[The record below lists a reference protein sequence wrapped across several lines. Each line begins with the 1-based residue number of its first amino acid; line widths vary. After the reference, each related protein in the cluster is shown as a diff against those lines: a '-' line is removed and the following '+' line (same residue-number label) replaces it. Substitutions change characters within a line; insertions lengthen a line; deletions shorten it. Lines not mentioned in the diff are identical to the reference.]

1 MKEFNDMAYKER
13 INPRT
18 GKKEYKVRYYFV
30 ADGKK
35 RDSETAWFTSLEKAE
50 KEARKQKETKEKADR
65 HKVTQ
70 RRDKKLVTAYEEF
83 IDYLQGKADKE
94 ITNTD
99 KKEVSV
105 AKAILNNHMPMEIKE
120 VRIKELSIYTWRSWL
135 SYINNKEEIGGGYIR
150 LCRLNMT
157 KFNTWLSQNGYY
169 LDEFQEETF
178 DMGIRKTTIKN
189 ALVGNRERSGERN
202 IVTILDMED
211 IAKYYINKKG
221 GLGEFR
227 NFLFYTLFYVLFYS
241 GVRPEELVALQ
252 WKFIDMR
259 DGYRTIKIKNAISNL
274 ERQEHA
280 LERTVNGQYRT
291 KNPTSVRT
299 IPIFDFYY
307 DLLKDYKESYKY
319 EYNISKEEMEECFVF
334 PIKKDPHVYIRGDK
348 ILSELKKVIRELG
361 MPNTDLQMFRHSC
374 ATFLILPPPNG
385 LGYTEER
392 VKDYF
397 GHQDTDM
404 LNKVYARLSEVQKA
418 ERMRTTFK
426 DIYKPSDIEERT
438 EEERMKEELLK
449 RIYGDN
455 EKEKMEARRCRI
467 HAQIKKAVLRCKKEY
482 YYLAK
487 DKKII
492 DEYIRINGNN
502 IEFIEVEE

>member
-1 MKEFNDMAYKER
+1 MAHKTR
-13 INPRT
+13 VNPRT
-18 GKKEYKVRYYFV
+18 GKTEYKVRYYFISE
-30 ADGKK
+30 GKK

-50 KEARKQKETKEKADR
+50 KEARKLKEVKEKADR
-65 HKVTQ
+65 HNVAN
-70 RRDKKLVTAYEEF
+70 RRDKKFVTAYEEF
-83 IDYLQGKADKE
+83 RDYLKEKADKE

-99 KKEVSV
+99 KKEYQM
-105 AKAILNNHMPMEIKE
+105 ANAILNNHMPMEIRE
-120 VRIKELSIYTWRSWL
+120 VKIKDLSIYTWRSWL
-135 SYINNKEEIGGGYIR
+135 SHINSKEEIGGGYIR
-150 LCRLNMT
+150 LCRLNLT

-178 DMGIRKTTIKN
+178 DMGLRKTKIKN
-189 ALVGNRERSGERN
+189 SLVGNKERSGKRN
-202 IVTILDMED
+202 LLTILDVQE
-211 IAKYYINKKG
+211 ITRYYIDKEG
-221 GLGEFR
+221 GLGEFN
-227 NFLFYTLFYVLFYS
+227 NFKMYTLFYVLFYS

-259 DGYRTIKIKNAISNL
+259 DGYRTISIRNAISNL

-307 DLLKDYKESYKY
+307 DLLKDYKESYMY
-319 EYNISKEEMEECFVF
+319 EYNLSKEEMEECFVF
-334 PIKKDPHVYIRGDK
+334 PVQKNPHIYFRGNK
-348 ILSELKKVIRELG
+348 ILDELKKVIHELG
-361 MPNTDLQMFRHSC
+361 LPGTDLQMFRHSC
-374 ATFLILPPPNG
+374 ATFLIMPPPNG

-404 LNKVYARLSEVQKA
+404 LNKVYARLTEVQKA

-426 DIYKPSDIEERT
+426 DIYKPSDIDEKT
-438 EEERMKEELLK
+438 EEEKMKLELLN

-455 EKEKMEARRCRI
+455 DRQKWYARKCRI
-467 HAQIKKAVLRCKKEY
+467 HAQIKKSMGRGRKEY

-492 DEYIRINGNN
+492 DAYVKEHGNKMK
-502 IEFIEVEE
+502 FIEVEE